1 MRKGL
6 MLTDRDLK
14 ILDHLSY
21 GPATE
26 VSLYETFFQTQ
37 DGNSKTRKRVMAKRL
52 QKLES
57 SGIIKST
64 VNPRVKRAIYI
75 LDKKGGEYV
84 ADNFG
89 REVSN
94 MWSHFPKND
103 IFHDLIVARVAK
115 AVVGEIDK
123 IEGYSIDFIIFERSL
138 KVLHKSGKGF
148 CYPDFQVGIT
158 SPNGQHRYDLE
169 VDCGNISRSDLNA
182 KLNSFSNIILL
193 VTHKAARME
202 LFYKYIIE
210 SHCRKAIFICSY
222 EKIVRHGFLTGEWFS
237 ILADDWVTLDP
248 KLEGKYNAMVQ
259 SKAGGE

>member
-14 ILDHLSY
+14 ILDHLAY

-64 VNPRVKRAIYI
+64 VNPRVKRTIYI
-75 LDKKGGEYV
+75 LDKNGGEYV

-94 MWSHFPKND
+94 VWSHFPKND
-103 IFHDLIVARVAK
+103 IFHDLIVAGVAK
-115 AVVGEIDK
+115 TVVKEIDK
-123 IEGYSIDFIIFERSL
+123 IEGCSIDFIIFERAL
-138 KVLHKSGKGF
+138 KVLQKSRKGC
-148 CYPDFQVGIT
+148 CYPDFQMGIT
-158 SPNGQHRYDLE
+158 SPNDQRVYDLE
-169 VDCGNISRSDLNA
+169 VDCGNISRADLNS
-182 KLNSFSNIILL
+182 KINSFTNIILL
-193 VTHKAARME
+193 VTHRGIRME
-202 LFYKYIIE
+202 LLYKYIME
-210 SHCRKAIFICSY
+210 SHCRNAIFICSY
-222 EKIVRHGFLTGEWFS
+222 EKIVRNGFFRGEWFS

-248 KLEGKYNAMVQ
+248 NLVGK
-259 SKAGGE
+259 